1 MTAANFKNMLVRT
14 LKPGDSITLDNGRI
28 RLEAMHSPGRRVSLK
43 LEMRPEVVIDT
54 PKPKKDLTTEKV
66 LIG

>member
-1 MTAANFKNMLVRT
+1 MTSHFRTRLVRT

-28 RLEAMHSPGRRVSLK
+28 RLEAIQVPGRRVSLK
-43 LEMRPEVVIDT
+43 LELPPEVVIDT

-66 LIG
+66 LLG